1 MGKNMD
7 PGSGINIPDPQ
18 HWLILFLIR
27 SGDVSAGQLLCGG
40 LFSADATSNWLCCAA
55 LAQVFAESVQLKEE
69 LLRVQLATQVG
80 APLIFVSMK

>member
-1 MGKNMD
+1 M
-7 PGSGINIPDPQ
+7 
-18 HWLILFLIR
+18 
-27 SGDVSAGQLLCGG
+27 CGG

-80 APLIFVSMK
+80 APLGFSVMSTT